1 MTAMPPLAPMPVAP
15 ARPTKFG
22 ALAWTALILGIVG
35 IVGSP
40 IIFLNNLTAVIAGVG
55 FILGVIAFFGTKKTL
70 AAIGVA
76 LCVAAIV
83 FTVMAQSAAVKEF
96 DKITD
101 KLTGSAPAQT
111 LNVGE
116 TFHGKD
122 IDIAVTNPKAFTT
135 SRTAAPEQNAKAV
148 GYDVTITNHSDK
160 PWAAMLLIQATAGS
174 AAAQEVFDPS
184 ADFNGT
190 PSQDV
195 LPGKELA
202 FKIAFVDSPGDITLQ
217 LGTIGSDK
225 AYFIHKR

>member
-1 MTAMPPLAPMPVAP
+1 MTAMPPLAPMPVAQ
-15 ARPTKFG
+15 ARPVKFG

-40 IIFLNNLTAVIAGVG
+40 IIIFNNLTAVIAGVG

-76 LCVAAIV
+76 LCVAAIA
-83 FTVMAQSAAVKEF
+83 FTVMAQNAAVKEL
-96 DKITD
+96 D
-101 KLTGSAPAQT
+101 KLTGRLTDSGAAQT
-111 LNVGE
+111 LNVGD

-122 IDIAVTNPKAFTT
+122 VDITVANPKEFTT
-135 SRTAAPEQNAKAV
+135 GKYAIQPNAKAMS
-148 GYDVTITNHSDK
+148 YDVTVVNHSDK
-160 PWAAMLLIQATAGS
+160 PWTAMLLIEATAGNAAAEQVFDS
-174 AAAQEVFDPS
+174 AAG
-184 ADFNGT
+184 FNGT

-202 FKIAFVDSPGDITLQ
+202 FKVGFVDGTGDITLQ
-217 LGTIGSDK
+217 LGTIGGDK